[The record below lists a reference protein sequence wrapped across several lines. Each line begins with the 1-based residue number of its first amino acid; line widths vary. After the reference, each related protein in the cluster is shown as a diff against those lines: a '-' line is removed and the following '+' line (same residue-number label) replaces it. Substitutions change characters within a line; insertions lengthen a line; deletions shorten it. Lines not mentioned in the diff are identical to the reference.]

1 MVFPIAKAFST
12 VVEETYWMKLQEQ
25 SERAFN
31 YLTKIPITQ
40 WQNMQWITT
49 RKIPLPE
56 RLPAWYGIVT
66 SNTSE
71 SINSMIDE
79 L

>member
-1 MVFPIAKAFST
+1 MYARLGQTSFICQWCTFLSGG
-12 VVEETYWMKLQEQ
+12 
-25 SERAFN
+25 
-31 YLTKIPITQ
+31 IT
-40 WQNMQWITT
+40 QWITT
-49 RKIPLPE
+49 RKFPIPQ

-71 SINSMIDE
+71 LIHSMIDE